1 MNNSEIL
8 SLLLMIKQETN
19 NIEHDA
25 PYQVWVFDN
34 ASYALI
40 EDDISRLKEV
50 ESLKLESIKRDNAT
64 KVSFLLTSDI
74 NWFENTNDYFKT
86 LRVRV
91 KNNKEA
97 IDDFYIEDLNPEEI
111 VAISKSSKAYI
122 QWCEILSKIADHVEY
137 DDSSFWPNYI
147 FVMEG
152 GKSKKITTYNLPL
165 KNVDDNFLN
174 SVDVSPCDVSTLT
187 NIDLHS
193 YERKLVLRS
202 SLVELYN
209 DSNEKDSFLSSVL
222 NSPQKLWD
230 LFSINYEIYIN
241 KYSINKIIHEVETQ
255 KLDFLS
261 KLNSLIQE
269 HQTKSLSIP
278 AVLVST
284 AIIKGWSSSG
294 LLLIFVAML
303 LTCSVVI
310 LGIRN
315 AKKALSDII
324 ESSKKTMI
332 LFTKENVNDDDE
344 ALTNRINKIT
354 TEALSKLTNKK
365 VDAEKTLNKLE
376 TIIFIGLSVWSI
388 FVLYQFKDNIT
399 SALSL
404 ICDYVKFFITYVL
417 NVLCK
422 R

>member
-1 MNNSEIL
+1 MNNKEIL
-8 SLLLMIKQETN
+8 SLLLKIKQRAKNVEY
-19 NIEHDA
+19 DD
-25 PYQVWVFDN
+25 PYQVWIFDH
-34 ASYALI
+34 SSFSSI
-40 EDDISRLKEV
+40 EDDVARLQEIDI
-50 ESLKLESIKRDNAT
+50 LKLESVKRDDIT
-64 KVSFLLTSDI
+64 KVSLLLTSDI
-74 NWFENTNDYFKT
+74 CWFPTTNDYFKA
-86 LRVRV
+86 LRVRI
-91 KNNKEA
+91 KNSKEA
-97 IDDFYIEDLNPEEI
+97 IDSFYIEDLSLEEI
-111 VAISKSSKAYI
+111 ETITHSSKAYI

-137 DDSSFWPNYI
+137 DDSNFWPNYI

-165 KNVDDNFLN
+165 KKVDDNFLN
-174 SVDVSPCDVSTLT
+174 SVDISPCDVSTLT
-187 NIDLHS
+187 NVDLHS

-202 SLVELYN
+202 SLIELYN
-209 DSNEKDSFLSSVL
+209 DSNEKNSFLSSVL
-222 NSPQKLWD
+222 ISPQKLWD

-241 KYSINKIIHEVETQ
+241 KYSINKVIHEVETQ

-315 AKKALSDII
+315 AKKSLSDII
-324 ESSKKTMI
+324 ESSNKTMI
-332 LFTKENVNDDDE
+332 LFTKENVNEDDE
-344 ALTNRINKIT
+344 ALTNRINQIAI
-354 TEALSKLTNKK
+354 EALAKLSTKK

-376 TIIFIGLSVWSI
+376 ILIFIGLSVWSI
-388 FVLYQFKDNIT
+388 FVLYQFKDNII
-399 SALSL
+399 SALSSV
-404 ICDYVKFFITYVL
+404 CDFITYL
-417 NVLCK
+417 LSK
-422 R
+422 G

>member
-1 MNNSEIL
+1 MNNKEIL
-8 SLLLMIKQETN
+8 SLLLKIKQRAKNVEY
-19 NIEHDA
+19 DD
-25 PYQVWVFDN
+25 PYQVWIFDH
-34 ASYALI
+34 SSFSSI
-40 EDDISRLKEV
+40 EDDVARLQEIDI
-50 ESLKLESIKRDNAT
+50 LKLESVKRDDIT
-64 KVSFLLTSDI
+64 KVSLLLTSDI
-74 NWFENTNDYFKT
+74 CWFPTTNDYFKA
-86 LRVRV
+86 LRVRI
-91 KNNKEA
+91 KNSKEA
-97 IDDFYIEDLNPEEI
+97 IDSFYIEDLSLEEI
-111 VAISKSSKAYI
+111 ETITHSSKAYI

-137 DDSSFWPNYI
+137 DDSNFWPNYI

-165 KNVDDNFLN
+165 KKVDDNFLN
-174 SVDVSPCDVSTLT
+174 SVDISPCDVSTLT
-187 NIDLHS
+187 NVDLHS

-202 SLVELYN
+202 SLIELYN
-209 DSNEKDSFLSSVL
+209 DSNEKNSFLSSVL
-222 NSPQKLWD
+222 ISPQKLWD

-241 KYSINKIIHEVETQ
+241 KYSINKVIHEVETQ

-315 AKKALSDII
+315 AKKSLSDII
-324 ESSKKTMI
+324 ESSNKTMI
-332 LFTKENVNDDDE
+332 LFTKENVNEDDE
-344 ALTNRINKIT
+344 ALTNRINQIAI
-354 TEALSKLTNKK
+354 EALAKLSTKK

-376 TIIFIGLSVWSI
+376 ILIFIGLSVWSI
-388 FVLYQFKDNIT
+388 FVLYQFKDNIIP
-399 SALSL
+399 ALSSA
-404 ICDYVKFFITYVL
+404 CDFITYL
-417 NVLCK
+417 LSK
-422 R
+422 G

>member
-1 MNNSEIL
+1 MNNKEIL
-8 SLLLMIKQETN
+8 SLLLKIKQRAKNVEY
-19 NIEHDA
+19 DD
-25 PYQVWVFDN
+25 PYQVWIFDH
-34 ASYALI
+34 SSFSSI
-40 EDDISRLKEV
+40 EDDVARLQEIDI
-50 ESLKLESIKRDNAT
+50 LKLESVKRDDIT
-64 KVSFLLTSDI
+64 KVSLLLTSDI
-74 NWFENTNDYFKT
+74 CWFPTTNDYFKA
-86 LRVRV
+86 LRVRI
-91 KNNKEA
+91 KNSKEA
-97 IDDFYIEDLNPEEI
+97 IDSFYIEDLSLEEI
-111 VAISKSSKAYI
+111 ETITHSSKAYI

-137 DDSSFWPNYI
+137 DDSNFWPNYI

-165 KNVDDNFLN
+165 KKVDDNFLN
-174 SVDVSPCDVSTLT
+174 SVDISPCDVSTLT
-187 NIDLHS
+187 NVDLHS

-202 SLVELYN
+202 SLIELYN
-209 DSNEKDSFLSSVL
+209 DSNEKNSFLSSVL
-222 NSPQKLWD
+222 ISPQKLWD

-241 KYSINKIIHEVETQ
+241 KYSINKVIHEVETQ

-315 AKKALSDII
+315 AKKSLSDII
-324 ESSKKTMI
+324 ESSNKTMI
-332 LFTKENVNDDDE
+332 LYTKENVNEDDE
-344 ALTNRINKIT
+344 ALTNRINQIAI
-354 TEALSKLTNKK
+354 EALAKLSTKK

-376 TIIFIGLSVWSI
+376 ILIFIGLSVWSI
-388 FVLYQFKDNIT
+388 FVLYQFKDNIIP
-399 SALSL
+399 ALSSA
-404 ICDYVKFFITYVL
+404 CDFITYL
-417 NVLCK
+417 LSK
-422 R
+422 G

>member
-1 MNNSEIL
+1 MNNKEML
-8 SLLLMIKQETN
+8 SLLLKIKQETKS
-19 NIEHDA
+19 IEHDD
-25 PYQVWVFDN
+25 PYQVWVFESS
-34 ASYALI
+34 SYVAI
-40 EDDISRLKEV
+40 ENDIARLKEV
-50 ESLKLESIKRDNAT
+50 DDLKLESIEKDGIVNI
-64 KVSFLLTSDI
+64 SLLLTSDI
-74 NWFENTNDYFKT
+74 NWFATTIDYFKT
-86 LRVRV
+86 LRVRI

-97 IDDFYIEDLNPEEI
+97 IDSFYIENLSPEQI
-111 VAISKSSKAYI
+111 VTITNSSKAYI

-137 DDSSFWPNYI
+137 DDSTFWPNYI

-165 KNVDDNFLN
+165 KNIDEIFLN

-187 NIDLHS
+187 NVDLHS

-202 SLVELYN
+202 SLIELYN
-209 DSNEKDSFLSSVL
+209 DSTEKNTFLSSVL
-222 NSPQKLWD
+222 NSPHKLWD

-241 KYSINKIIHEVETQ
+241 KYSINKVIHEVETQ

-284 AIIKGWSSSG
+284 AIIKGWSPSG

-303 LTCSVVI
+303 LTCSVVV

-315 AKKALSDII
+315 AKKSLSDII
-324 ESSKKTMI
+324 ESSNKTMI
-332 LFTKENVNDDDE
+332 LFTKENANDDDE
-344 ALTNRINKIT
+344 VLANRINQIT
-354 TEALSKLTNKK
+354 TEALTKLSNKK
-365 VDAEKTLNKLE
+365 VDAEKTLNKLQWL
-376 TIIFIGLSVWSI
+376 IFIGVSVWSM

-399 SALSL
+399 PVLDSAYEHIKS
-404 ICDYVKFFITYVL
+404 FITYL
-417 NVLCK
+417 LSK
-422 R
+422 S

>member
-1 MNNSEIL
+1 MNNKEIL
-8 SLLLMIKQETN
+8 SILLKIKQEAKN
-19 NIEHDA
+19 VEYDE
-25 PYQVWVFDN
+25 PYQVWIFDHSSF
-34 ASYALI
+34 ASI
-40 EDDISRLKEV
+40 EDDVARLQEIDI
-50 ESLKLESIKRDNAT
+50 LKLESVKRDDIT
-64 KVSFLLTSDI
+64 KVSLLLTSDI
-74 NWFENTNDYFKT
+74 CWFSTTNDYFKA
-86 LRVRV
+86 LRLRI
-91 KNNKEA
+91 KNSKEA
-97 IDDFYIEDLNPEEI
+97 IDSFYIEDLSSEEI
-111 VAISKSSKAYI
+111 ETITNSSKAYI

-137 DDSSFWPNYI
+137 DDSNFWPNYI

-174 SVDVSPCDVSTLT
+174 SVDISPCDVSTLT
-187 NIDLHS
+187 NVDLHS

-202 SLVELYN
+202 SLIELYN
-209 DSNEKDSFLSSVL
+209 DSNEKNSFLSSVL

-241 KYSINKIIHEVETQ
+241 KYSINKVIHEVETQ

-315 AKKALSDII
+315 AKKTLSDII
-324 ESSKKTMI
+324 ESSNKTMI
-332 LFTKENVNDDDE
+332 LFTKENVNEDDE
-344 ALTNRINKIT
+344 ALTNRINQIA
-354 TEALSKLTNKK
+354 TEALAKLSTKK
-365 VDAEKTLNKLE
+365 IDAEKTLNKLE
-376 TIIFIGLSVWSI
+376 ILIFIGLSVWSI
-388 FVLYQFKDNIT
+388 FVLYQFKDNIISVLS
-399 SALSL
+399 SA
-404 ICDYVKFFITYVL
+404 CDFITHL
-417 NVLCK
+417 LSK
-422 R
+422 G

>member
-1 MNNSEIL
+1 MNNKEML
-8 SLLLMIKQETN
+8 SLLLKIKQETKS
-19 NIEHDA
+19 IEHDD
-25 PYQVWVFDN
+25 PYQVWVFESS
-34 ASYALI
+34 SYVAI
-40 EDDISRLKEV
+40 ENDIARLKEV
-50 ESLKLESIKRDNAT
+50 DDLKLESIEKDGIVNI
-64 KVSFLLTSDI
+64 SLLLTSDI
-74 NWFENTNDYFKT
+74 NWFATTIDYFKT
-86 LRVRV
+86 LRVRI

-97 IDDFYIEDLNPEEI
+97 IDSFYIENLSPEQI
-111 VAISKSSKAYI
+111 VTITNSSKAYI

-137 DDSSFWPNYI
+137 DDSTFWPNYI

-165 KNVDDNFLN
+165 KNIDENFLN

-187 NIDLHS
+187 NVDLHS

-202 SLVELYN
+202 SLIELYN
-209 DSNEKDSFLSSVL
+209 DSTEKNTFLSSVL
-222 NSPQKLWD
+222 NSPHKLWD

-241 KYSINKIIHEVETQ
+241 KYSINKVIHEVETQ

-284 AIIKGWSSSG
+284 AIIKGWSPSG

-303 LTCSVVI
+303 LTCSVVV

-315 AKKALSDII
+315 AKKSLSDII
-324 ESSKKTMI
+324 ESSNKTMI
-332 LFTKENVNDDDE
+332 LFTKENANDDDE
-344 ALTNRINKIT
+344 VLANRINQIT
-354 TEALSKLTNKK
+354 TEALTKLSNKK
-365 VDAEKTLNKLE
+365 VDAEKTLNKLQWL
-376 TIIFIGLSVWSI
+376 IFIGVSVWSM

-399 SALSL
+399 PVLDSAYEHIKS
-404 ICDYVKFFITYVL
+404 FITYL
-417 NVLCK
+417 LSK
-422 R
+422 S

>member
-1 MNNSEIL
+1 MNNREIL
-8 SLLLMIKQETN
+8 SLLLKIKQEAK
-19 NIEHDA
+19 NIEYDD
-25 PYQVWVFDN
+25 PYHVWVFDN
-34 ASYALI
+34 ASYVAI

-50 ESLKLESIKRDNAT
+50 DDLKLESLKKESTVRVT
-64 KVSFLLTSDI
+64 LLLTSDI
-74 NWFENTNDYFKT
+74 NWFATKTEYFKT

-97 IDDFYIEDLNPEEI
+97 LESFHIESLSSDEI
-111 VAISKSSKAYI
+111 EKISKSSKAYI

-137 DDSSFWPNYI
+137 DESNFWPSYI

-165 KNVDDNFLN
+165 KNVDDSFLN

-187 NIDLHS
+187 NVDLHS

-202 SLVELYN
+202 SLIELYN
-209 DSNEKDSFLSSVL
+209 DSNDKNTFLSSIL
-222 NSPQKLWD
+222 NSPQKFWE

-241 KYSINKIIHEVETQ
+241 KYSINKVIHEVETQ

-284 AIIKGWSSSG
+284 AIIKGWSPSG

-303 LTCSVVI
+303 LTCFVVI
-310 LGIRN
+310 LGIGN
-315 AKKALSDII
+315 AKKSISDII
-324 ESSKKTMI
+324 ESSNKTMI
-332 LFTKENVNDDDE
+332 LFVKENANEDDK
-344 ALTNRINKIT
+344 ALTNRINQIT
-354 TEALSKLTNKK
+354 TEALTKLSNKK
-365 VDAEKTLNKLE
+365 VDAEKTLNKLQWL
-376 TIIFIGLSVWSI
+376 IFIGVSVWSI
-388 FVLYQFKDNIT
+388 FVLYQFKDNIIPVFE
-399 SALSL
+399 SAYEHMKSFVTYLLS
-404 ICDYVKFFITYVL
+404 KG
-417 NVLCK
+417 
-422 R
+422 

>member
-1 MNNSEIL
+1 MNNREML
-8 SLLLMIKQETN
+8 SLLLKIKQEAK
-19 NIEHDA
+19 NIEYDD
-25 PYQVWVFDN
+25 PYHVWVFDN
-34 ASYALI
+34 ASYVAI

-50 ESLKLESIKRDNAT
+50 DDLKLESLKKESTVRVT
-64 KVSFLLTSDI
+64 LLLTSDI
-74 NWFENTNDYFKT
+74 NWFATKTEYFKT

-97 IDDFYIEDLNPEEI
+97 LESFHIESLSTDEI
-111 VAISKSSKAYI
+111 EKISKSSKAYI

-137 DDSSFWPNYI
+137 DESNFWPSYI

-165 KNVDDNFLN
+165 KNVDDSFLN

-187 NIDLHS
+187 NVDLHS

-202 SLVELYN
+202 SLIELYN
-209 DSNEKDSFLSSVL
+209 DSNDKNTFLSSIL
-222 NSPQKLWD
+222 NSPQKFWE

-241 KYSINKIIHEVETQ
+241 KYSINKVIHEVETQ

-284 AIIKGWSSSG
+284 AIIKGWSPSG

-303 LTCSVVI
+303 LTCFVVI
-310 LGIRN
+310 LGISN
-315 AKKALSDII
+315 AKKSISDII
-324 ESSKKTMI
+324 ESSNKTMN
-332 LFTKENVNDDDE
+332 LFVKENANEDDKV
-344 ALTNRINKIT
+344 LTNRINQIT
-354 TEALSKLTNKK
+354 TEALTKLSNKK
-365 VDAEKTLNKLE
+365 VDAEKTLNKLQWL
-376 TIIFIGLSVWSI
+376 IFIGVSVWSM
-388 FVLYQFKDNIT
+388 FVLYQFKDNIIPVIELAYEHIKRFVT
-399 SALSL
+399 YFLS
-404 ICDYVKFFITYVL
+404 KG
-417 NVLCK
+417 
-422 R
+422 

>member
-1 MNNSEIL
+1 MNNKEML
-8 SLLLMIKQETN
+8 SLLLKIKQETKS
-19 NIEHDA
+19 IEHDD
-25 PYQVWVFDN
+25 PYQVWVFESS
-34 ASYALI
+34 SYVAI
-40 EDDISRLKEV
+40 ENDIARLKEV
-50 ESLKLESIKRDNAT
+50 DDLKLESIEKDGIVNI
-64 KVSFLLTSDI
+64 SLLLTSDI
-74 NWFENTNDYFKT
+74 NWFATTIDYFKT
-86 LRVRV
+86 LRVRI

-97 IDDFYIEDLNPEEI
+97 IDSFYIENLSPEQI
-111 VAISKSSKAYI
+111 VTITNSSKAYI

-137 DDSSFWPNYI
+137 DDSTFWPNYI

-165 KNVDDNFLN
+165 KNIDENFLN

-187 NIDLHS
+187 NVDLHS

-202 SLVELYN
+202 SLIELYN
-209 DSNEKDSFLSSVL
+209 DSTEKNTFLSSVL
-222 NSPQKLWD
+222 NSPHKLWN

-241 KYSINKIIHEVETQ
+241 KYSINKVIHEVETQ

-284 AIIKGWSSSG
+284 AIIKGWSPSG

-303 LTCSVVI
+303 LTCSVVV

-315 AKKALSDII
+315 AKKSLSDII
-324 ESSKKTMI
+324 ESSNKTMI
-332 LFTKENVNDDDE
+332 LFTKENANDDDE
-344 ALTNRINKIT
+344 VLANRINQIT
-354 TEALSKLTNKK
+354 TEALTKLSNKK
-365 VDAEKTLNKLE
+365 VDAEKTLNKLQWL
-376 TIIFIGLSVWSI
+376 IFIGVSVWSM

-399 SALSL
+399 PVLDSAYEHIKS
-404 ICDYVKFFITYVL
+404 FITYL
-417 NVLCK
+417 LSK
-422 R
+422 S

>member
-1 MNNSEIL
+1 MNNSEML
-8 SLLLMIKQETN
+8 SLLLKIKQEAK
-19 NIEHDA
+19 NIEYDD
-25 PYQVWVFDN
+25 PYQVWVFDDS
-34 ASYALI
+34 SYALI
-40 EDDISRLKEV
+40 EESVTRLKEV
-50 ESLKLESIKRDNAT
+50 DDLKLESVKKDNII
-64 KVSFLLTSDI
+64 KVSLLLTSDI
-74 NWFENTNDYFKT
+74 NWFANINDYFKA

-97 IDDFYIEDLNPEEI
+97 MGNFYIENLSPVEI
-111 VAISKSSKAYI
+111 EKISNCSKAYI
-122 QWCEILSKIADHVEY
+122 QWCEILSKISDHVEY
-137 DDSSFWPNYI
+137 DNSTFWPNYI

-165 KNVDDNFLN
+165 KNIDDHFLN

-187 NIDLHS
+187 NVDLHS

-202 SLVELYN
+202 SLIELYN
-209 DSNEKDSFLSSVL
+209 DSNDKKSFLSSVL

-241 KYSINKIIHEVETQ
+241 KYSINKVIHEVETQ

-284 AIIKGWSSSG
+284 AIIKGWSPSG

-303 LTCSVVI
+303 LTCAVVI
-310 LGIRN
+310 IGIRN

-324 ESSKKTMI
+324 ESSNKTMN
-332 LFTKENVNDDDE
+332 LFTKENSNEDDE
-344 ALTNRINKIT
+344 TLTDRINQIT
-354 TEALSKLTNKK
+354 TEALTKLSNKK
-365 VDAEKTLNKLE
+365 VDADKTLDKLQLL
-376 TIIFIGLSVWSI
+376 IFIGVSVWSV

-399 SALSL
+399 PVLESICEHIKSFATYLLS
-404 ICDYVKFFITYVL
+404 KG
-417 NVLCK
+417 
-422 R
+422 